1 MDDKDKKPKEDEKD
15 LDKVTTDNF
24 FIATQAIKEMTE
36 NKKDGD

>member
-1 MDDKDKKPKEDEKD
+1 MDDKDKKPKEDEKN
-15 LDKVTTDNF
+15 LDEVTADNF